1 MKWRDVISVALKR
14 PWRSGSLARGQSCQ
28 QASAGECHT
37 AESMRPKSA
46 PGVTVPLESR
56 ALMLH
61 NRNREAAERYLRLHQ
76 ILSKGVCS
84 DAKAN

>member
-1 MKWRDVISVALKR
+1 MNWRNVVSAVLQR
-14 PWRSGSLARGQSCQ
+14 PWRSDSPAHGQSCQ

-37 AESMRPKSA
+37 APPMKPKSP
-46 PGVTVPLESR
+46 PGVIAPLERR

-76 ILSKGVCS
+76 ILSNGVCS
-84 DAKAN
+84 NE